1 MPNITTKLIHI
12 FSDTPH
18 HYIQMQRFL
27 EQAGRALDGEQIYL
41 VADNL
46 SREHRQGFEYFQGA
60 KSLVRIMQAEP
71 TSTKFIFHGL
81 FNRELWLP
89 LCLSSLP
96 KRCSWVCWGS
106 DLYQHKLTKR
116 TWKRRKEH
124 FLHRILTARFETV
137 IALNEGDG
145 KLINQL
151 LWNVP
156 ISVLP
161 YPLLASDGGYSA
173 VPDEHKKIVMI
184 GNSGTPDNE
193 HIEALNWLAAFSE
206 NSIEVVIPLNYGGTE
221 EYINEVVKKGKELFG
236 NNFTAITEM
245 LAQDE
250 YDKLLARVDVTVFAH
265 KRQQGLYVVYSMLKH
280 GRKMFIRSDTSSFSG
295 LTSSGFKI
303 FPSESIPEMTF
314 ENFVHQEKTI
324 ALENSQL
331 MHKVY
336 SEEALLPKWNAQL
349 ALLLDN

>member
-1 MPNITTKLIHI
+1 MPNITAKLIHI

-27 EQAGRALDGEQIYL
+27 EQAGKELDCEQIYL

-46 SREHRQGFEYFQGA
+46 DREHRQGFEYFQGA
-60 KSLVRIMQAEP
+60 KSLMRIMQAEP
-71 TSTKFIFHGL
+71 ISTKFIFHGL

-89 LCLSSLP
+89 LCLSTLP

-124 FLHRILTARFETV
+124 FLHRILTARFEAV
-137 IALNEGDG
+137 IALNAGDG
-145 KLINQL
+145 ELIKQL
-151 LWNVP
+151 LWNIPVC
-156 ISVLP
+156 VLP
-161 YPLLASDGGYSA
+161 YPLLASDGADSSA
-173 VPDEHKKIVMI
+173 SEEINTVILI

-193 HIEALNWLAAFSE
+193 HTEALNWLAKFAE
-206 NSIEVVIPLNYGGTE
+206 NSIEVVIPLNYGGTK
-221 EYINEVVKKGKELFG
+221 EYINEVIDKGKELFG
-236 NNFTAITEM
+236 NKFTPITEM
-245 LAQDE
+245 LVQDE
-250 YDKLLARVDVTVFAH
+250 YDKLLARVNVAVFAH

-295 LTSSGFKI
+295 LTSSGFTI
-303 FPSESIPEMTF
+303 FPSENIPEMTF
-314 ENFVHQEKTI
+314 ENFIHQESTI
-324 ALENSQL
+324 DQENSKL

-349 ALLLDN
+349 VLLLEN